1 MLRRGESVD
10 SLLTLQDWDYYN
22 SSMTMPLITTKLYMP
37 PLRLNVVTRQR
48 LIGLLNEGLHRKL
61 TLISAPAG
69 FGKTTLTS
77 EWLMGCNRPVAWIS
91 LDEGDHGP
99 ARFLS
104 YLIAALQTIER
115 NIGAGLFLLL
125 QSPQIPPIESIVTTL
140 LHEMTAIPTQFVLVL
155 DDYHLIKAGPID
167 EAITLLLERMPLQMH
182 LVISTREEPR
192 LPVARLRAR
201 NQLTEVRASDL
212 RFTYSET
219 AEFLVNVMNLH
230 LSSENIALLEARTE
244 GWIAGLQLA
253 ALSMK
258 EQIDVATFLPTF
270 SGSHHFILDYLVEEV
285 LTQQPARIQTFLL
298 HTAIL
303 DRLSGPLCDAVLGRS
318 DMCSGSGQETLEFLE
333 RANLF
338 IVPLDSERRW
348 YRYHHLFADLLR
360 HRLRQRFSSTTSE
373 GKGIVAELHT
383 RASIWYED
391 NGLEME
397 AFHHAVAANDTSRA
411 ARLVEGERMPLLFRG
426 GVVPVL
432 NWLEFLPH
440 EEMDARPALWVMYA
454 SALLMTGQMTGVE
467 PKLLAAEKALQG
479 LEPEAS
485 SRDTLGHIAAIR
497 ATLAVSKHQSEIIMA
512 EAKLALD
519 YLHPD
524 NLPVRTATTWS
535 LGYAYHL
542 QGNRTAAS
550 KAYHEALSNSE
561 RIGHVVITMMATLGL
576 AKLQEAD
583 NQLHMAAETYQ
594 HVRKLAGSPPL
605 PAACEAHLGLARI
618 FYEWNDLHTAEHH
631 GQQSIQL
638 AGQLEQTD
646 RVVAAQVFLARLK
659 LAQGD
664 VSGAAAMIANAEHV
678 ARKHC
683 FVMQMPPI
691 AEAQVLILLQQDNL
705 TAAARLAQKHGLP
718 ILQARVLLAQGDT
731 SAALAVLEPLL
742 EQAEAKQ
749 VEDERF
755 KIMLLLAVVLHAQGD
770 QAKAVQMVKNALG
783 IAGPGDFIR
792 SFVDEG
798 ISMKRLLCDP
808 AVYGTM
814 PRYIEKLLS
823 EWKEEEPKREGGN
836 SNPSHHADSLIE
848 PLSERELEIL
858 QLIEK
863 GLSNRDIA
871 QRLFLALSTV
881 KGHNRNIFD
890 KLQVQRRTEAVA
902 RARQLGL
909 L

>member
-1 MLRRGESVD
+1 M
-10 SLLTLQDWDYYN
+10 
-22 SSMTMPLITTKLYMP
+22 
-37 PLRLNVVTRQR
+37 
-48 LIGLLNEGLHRKL
+48 
-61 TLISAPAG
+61 
-69 FGKTTLTS
+69 
-77 EWLMGCNRPVAWIS
+77 
-91 LDEGDHGP
+91 
-99 ARFLS
+99 
-104 YLIAALQTIER
+104 
-115 NIGAGLFLLL
+115 L
-125 QSPQIPPIESIVTTL
+125 QSPQIPQIESIVTTL
-140 LHEMTAIPTQFVLVL
+140 LHEITAIPIQFVLVL

-167 EAITLLLERMPLQMH
+167 EAITLLLERMPPQMH

-192 LPVARLRAR
+192 FPVARLRVR

-219 AEFLVNVMNLH
+219 AEFLVNVMGLH
-230 LSSENIALLEARTE
+230 LSSENIALLESRTE

-285 LTQQPARIQTFLL
+285 LTKQSASIQAFLL
-298 HTAIL
+298 QTSIL
-303 DRLSGPLCDAVLGRS
+303 DRLSGPLCDAVLGQS
-318 DMCSGSGQETLEFLE
+318 DICSSLGQETLEFLE

-360 HRLRQRFSSTTSE
+360 QRLRQRFSSTTSE
-373 GKGIVAELHT
+373 GKRIVAELHT

-391 NGLEME
+391 NGFEME

-411 ARLVEGERMPLLFRG
+411 AILVEGERMPLLFRG

-432 NWLEFLPH
+432 NWLESLPH
-440 EEMDARPALWVMYA
+440 EEMDARPALWAMYA

-467 PKLLAAEKALQG
+467 PKLLAAEKVLQG
-479 LEPEAS
+479 FEPDAR
-485 SRDTLGHIAAIR
+485 SRDILGHIAAIR
-497 ATLAVSKHQSEIIMA
+497 ATLAVSKHQSEDIMA
-512 EAKLALD
+512 EAKRALE

-524 NLPVRTATTWS
+524 NLPVRTATSWS

-542 QGNRTAAS
+542 QGNRTAAT
-550 KAYHEALSNSE
+550 KAYHEALSISE
-561 RIGHVVITMMATLGL
+561 KIGHVVITMMATLGL

-583 NQLHMAAETYQ
+583 NQFLMAAETYQ
-594 HVRKLAGSPPL
+594 QVRKLAGSPPL

-618 FYEWNDLHTAEHH
+618 FYEWNDLSTAEHH
-631 GQQSIQL
+631 GLLSIQL

-659 LAQGD
+659 LARGD
-664 VSGAAAMIANAEHV
+664 VSGAATMIANAEYV
-678 ARKHC
+678 ARKHG
-683 FVMQMPPI
+683 FFMQMPPI

-705 TAAARLAQKHGLP
+705 TAAARLAQRHDLR

-742 EQAEAKQ
+742 AQAEEKQ
-749 VEDERF
+749 LEDERL
-755 KIMLLLAVVLHAQGD
+755 KIMVLLAVVLYALGD
-770 QAKAVQMVKNALG
+770 QVKAAQMVKDAIVL
-783 IAGPGDFIR
+783 AEPGGFIR
-792 SFVDEG
+792 TFVDEG
-798 ISMKRLLCDP
+798 ITMKRLLCDA
-808 AVYGTM
+808 AVHGTK
-814 PRYIEKLLS
+814 PSYIEKLLA
-823 EWKEEEPKREGGN
+823 EFKP
-836 SNPSHHADSLIE
+836 HHTDSLIE

-871 QRLFLALSTV
+871 RHLFLALSTV

>member
-1 MLRRGESVD
+1 
-10 SLLTLQDWDYYN
+10 
-22 SSMTMPLITTKLYMP
+22 MTIPIVTTKLYMP
-37 PLRLNVVTRQR
+37 PSRLKTVTRHR
-48 LIGLLNEGLHRKL
+48 LIEKLNEGLNRKL
-61 TLISAPAG
+61 TVISAPAG
-69 FGKTTLTS
+69 SGKTTLVS
-77 EWLMGCNRPVAWIS
+77 EWLVSGDRPFAWIS
-91 LDEGDHGP
+91 MDDGDNDP
-99 ARFLS
+99 ARFLT
-104 YLIAALQTIER
+104 YLFTALR
-115 NIGAGLFLLL
+115 NIDPNIGSGIFPLLH
-125 QSPQIPPIESIVTTL
+125 SPQPLPIELMITTL
-140 LHEMTAIPTQFVLVL
+140 LHEIITIPNSFVLVF
-155 DDYHLIKAGPID
+155 DDYHVLKTGPLD
-167 EAITLLLERMPLQMH
+167 DAISLMLERMSPQMH
-182 LVISTREEPR
+182 LVILTREEPR

-230 LSSENIALLEARTE
+230 LSSENIALLEACTE

-285 LTQQPARIQTFLL
+285 LTKQSASIQAFLL
-298 HTAIL
+298 QTSIL
-303 DRLSGPLCDAVLGRS
+303 DRLSGPLCDAVFGQR
-318 DMCSGSGQETLEFLE
+318 DICSGSAQETLEFLE

-360 HRLRQRFSSTTSE
+360 QRLRQHSSSTIGE
-373 GKGIVAELHT
+373 GERIFTELHT

-411 ARLVEGERMPLLFRG
+411 ARLVEGEGMPLLFRG

-432 NWLEFLPH
+432 NWLESLPNT
-440 EEMDARPALWVMYA
+440 ELDARPALWVMYA

-467 PKLLAAEKALQG
+467 PKLLATEEALQG
-479 LEPEAS
+479 LEPEVS

-542 QGNRTAAS
+542 QGNRSAAS

-561 RIGHVVITMMATLGL
+561 KIGHVVITMMATLGL

-583 NQLHMAAETYQ
+583 NQLHLAAETYQ

-631 GQQSIQL
+631 GLQSIQL

-664 VSGAAAMIANAEHV
+664 VCGAAAMIANAEHV
-678 ARKHC
+678 ARKNC

-705 TAAARLAQKHGLP
+705 TAAARLAQKHDLP

-749 VEDERF
+749 VEDERL

-770 QAKAVQMVKNALG
+770 QAKAAQMVKDALV
-783 IAGPGDFIR
+783 IAGPNDFIR

-798 ISMKRLLCDP
+798 ISMKRLLYDP

>member
-1 MLRRGESVD
+1 
-10 SLLTLQDWDYYN
+10 
-22 SSMTMPLITTKLYMP
+22 MTIPIVTTKLYMP
-37 PLRLNVVTRQR
+37 PPRLKTVTRHR
-48 LIGLLNEGLHRKL
+48 LIEQLNEGLNRKL
-61 TLISAPAG
+61 TVISAPAG
-69 FGKTTLTS
+69 SGKTTLVS
-77 EWLMGCNRPVAWIS
+77 EWLASGDRPFAWIS
-91 LDEGDHGP
+91 MDEGDNDP
-99 ARFLS
+99 ARFFT
-104 YLIAALQTIER
+104 YLFTALQ
-115 NIGAGLFLLL
+115 NIGPNIGSGIYPLLH
-125 QSPQIPPIESIVTTL
+125 SPQPIPNELIISTL
-140 LHEMTAIPTQFVLVL
+140 LHEIIAIPNPFVLVF
-155 DDYHLIKAGPID
+155 DDYHVLKTGPPD
-167 EAITLLLERMPLQMH
+167 DAISFLLERMPPQMH
-182 LVISTREEPR
+182 LVIVTREEPR
-192 LPVARLRAR
+192 LPLARLRVR
-201 NQLTEVRASDL
+201 NQLNEVRASDL
-212 RFTYSET
+212 RFTYSEA
-219 AEFLVNVMNLH
+219 AEFLEKVMGLE
-230 LSSENIALLEARTE
+230 LLPENIALLEARTE
-244 GWIAGLQLA
+244 GWIAGLQLT

-258 EQIDVATFLPTF
+258 EQIDVEAFLPSF
-270 SGSHHFILDYLVEEV
+270 SGSHPFILDYLVEEV
-285 LTQQPARIQTFLL
+285 LTQQSASTQAFLL
-298 HTAIL
+298 HTSIL
-303 DRLSGPLCDAVLGRS
+303 DRLSGPLCDAVFSQS

-360 HRLRQRFSSTTSE
+360 QRLRQRFSSITGE
-373 GKGIVAELHT
+373 GERILAELHT

-391 NGLEME
+391 NGFEME
-397 AFHHAVAANDTSRA
+397 AFHHAVAANDLSRA

-432 NWLEFLPH
+432 NWLESLPR
-440 EEMDARPALWVMYA
+440 EELDVRPALWVMYA
-454 SALLMTGQMTGVE
+454 SALLMTGQITGVE
-467 PKLLAAEKALQG
+467 PKLLAAEKAMQG
-479 LEPEAS
+479 MGQDAR

-497 ATLAVSKHQSEIIMA
+497 ATLAVSKHQSEDIMA
-512 EAKLALD
+512 EAKRALA

-524 NLPVRTATTWS
+524 NLPVRTATAWS

-550 KAYHEALSNSE
+550 MAYQEALSISKK
-561 RIGHVVITMMATLGL
+561 IGHVVISMMATLGL

-594 HVRKLAGSPPL
+594 HVQKLAGSPPL

-618 FYEWNDLHTAEHH
+618 FYEWNDLHTAELH

-638 AGQLEQTD
+638 ASQLEQTD

-664 VSGAAAMIANAEHV
+664 VSGAATMLANAEYV
-678 ARKHC
+678 ARKQG

-691 AEAQVLILLQQDNL
+691 AEVQVLILLQQDNL
-705 TAAARLAQKHGLP
+705 TAAARLALRHDLP
-718 ILQARVLLAQGDT
+718 ILQARVLLAQGET

-742 EQAEAKQ
+742 VQAEAKQ
-749 VEDERF
+749 IEDERL
-755 KIMLLLAVVLHAQGD
+755 KIMLLQAVALHLQGD
-770 QAKAVQMVKNALG
+770 QAKAAQIMKDVLV
-783 IAGPGDFIR
+783 IAEPGGFIR
-792 SFVDEG
+792 TFVDEG
-798 ISMKRLLCDP
+798 SPMKRILHD
-808 AVYGTM
+808 ATVHRTM
-814 PRYIEKLLS
+814 PRYIEKLLA
-823 EWKEEEPKREGGN
+823 EFE
-836 SNPSHHADSLIE
+836 SHHADSLIE

-871 QRLFLALSTV
+871 QQLFLALSTV

>member
-1 MLRRGESVD
+1 
-10 SLLTLQDWDYYN
+10 
-22 SSMTMPLITTKLYMP
+22 MTIPIVTTKLYMP
-37 PLRLNVVTRQR
+37 PPRLKTVTRHR
-48 LIGLLNEGLHRKL
+48 LIEQLNEGLNRKL
-61 TLISAPAG
+61 TVISAPAG
-69 FGKTTLTS
+69 SGKTTLVS
-77 EWLMGCNRPVAWIS
+77 KWLASGDRPFAWIS
-91 LDEGDHGP
+91 MDEGDNDP
-99 ARFLS
+99 ACFLT
-104 YLIAALQTIER
+104 YLFTALQNIDP
-115 NIGAGLFLLL
+115 NIGAGIFPLLH
-125 QSPQIPPIESIVTTL
+125 SPQPLPLESMITTL
-140 LHEMTAIPTQFVLVL
+140 LHEIIAVPNPFVLVF
-155 DDYHLIKAGPID
+155 DDYHVLKTGPLDAVISF
-167 EAITLLLERMPLQMH
+167 LLERMPPQIH
-182 LVISTREEPR
+182 LVIATREEPR
-192 LPVARLRAR
+192 LPIARLRVR
-201 NQLTEVRASDL
+201 NQLNEVRASDL
-212 RFTYSET
+212 RFTYSEA
-219 AEFLVNVMNLH
+219 AEFLETVMGLE
-230 LSSENIALLEARTE
+230 LSPENIALLEARTE

-258 EQIDVATFLPTF
+258 EQIDIATYLRSF

-285 LTQQPARIQTFLL
+285 LTQQSASIQAFLL
-298 HTAIL
+298 HTSIL
-303 DRLSGPLCDAVLGRS
+303 ARLSGPLCDAIFGES
-318 DMCSGSGQETLEFLE
+318 GIGSGSGQETLEFLE

-360 HRLRQRFSSTTSE
+360 QRLHQRFSSTTGE
-373 GKGIVAELHT
+373 GERILAELHT

-391 NGLEME
+391 TGLEME
-397 AFHHAVAANDTSRA
+397 AFYHAVAANDTSRA

-426 GVVPVL
+426 GVITVR
-432 NWLEFLPH
+432 NWLESLSH
-440 EEMDARPALWVMYA
+440 EELDARPALWVMYA
-454 SALLMTGQMTGVE
+454 SALLMTGQVTGVE
-467 PKLLAAEKALQG
+467 PKLVAAEKALQG
-479 LEPEAS
+479 LKQEAR

-497 ATLAVSKHQSEIIMA
+497 ATLAVSKHQSEDIMA
-512 EAKLALD
+512 EAKRALE

-542 QGNRTAAS
+542 QGNRIAAS
-550 KAYHEALSNSE
+550 KAYQEALSNSE
-561 RIGHVVITMMATLGL
+561 KIGHVMITMMATIGL

-605 PAACEAHLGLARI
+605 PAACESHLGLARI
-618 FYEWNDLHTAEHH
+618 FYEWNDLRTAEHH

-638 AGQLEQTD
+638 ARQLEQTD
-646 RVVAAQVFLARLK
+646 RVVATQVFLARLK

-678 ARKHC
+678 ARKHG
-683 FVMQMPPI
+683 FIMQMPPI
-691 AEAQVLILLQQDNL
+691 AEAQVLLLLQQDNL
-705 TAAARLAQKHGLP
+705 TAAARLAQKHDLP
-718 ILQARVLLAQGDT
+718 LLQARVLLAQGNT

-742 EQAEAKQ
+742 EQARAKQ
-749 VEDERF
+749 LEDERL
-755 KIMLLLAVVLHAQGD
+755 KIMLLLAVVLHAHGD
-770 QAKAVQMVKNALG
+770 QAKAAQMVKDALV
-783 IAGPGDFIR
+783 IAEPGGFIR
-792 SFVDEG
+792 TFVDEG
-798 ISMKRLLCDP
+798 IPMKRLLCD
-808 AVYGTM
+808 AEVYETM
-814 PRYIEKLLS
+814 PRYREKLLA

-836 SNPSHHADSLIE
+836 SNLPHHVDSLIE

-871 QRLFLALSTV
+871 QQLFLALSTV

>member
-1 MLRRGESVD
+1 
-10 SLLTLQDWDYYN
+10 
-22 SSMTMPLITTKLYMP
+22 MTIPIVITKLYMP
-37 PLRLNVVTRQR
+37 PPRLTTVTRHR
-48 LIGLLNEGLHRKL
+48 LIELLNEGLNRKL
-61 TLISAPAG
+61 TVISAPAG
-69 FGKTTLTS
+69 SGKTTLVS
-77 EWLMGCNRPVAWIS
+77 EWLASGDRSFAWIS
-91 LDEGDHGP
+91 MDEGDNDP
-99 ARFLS
+99 ARFLT
-104 YLIAALQTIER
+104 YLFTALQNIDP
-115 NIGAGLFLLL
+115 NIGSGIFPLLH
-125 QSPQIPPIESIVTTL
+125 SPQPLPIELMINTL
-140 LHEMTAIPTQFVLVL
+140 LHEIIAIPNPFVLVF
-155 DDYHLIKAGPID
+155 DDYHVLKTGPLD
-167 EAITLLLERMPLQMH
+167 DAISILLERMPPQMH
-182 LVISTREEPR
+182 LVIVTREEPR
-192 LPVARLRAR
+192 LPIARLRVR
-201 NQLTEVRASDL
+201 NQLNEVRASDL
-212 RFTYSET
+212 RFTYSEA
-219 AEFLVNVMNLH
+219 AEFLEIVMGLE
-230 LSSENIALLEARTE
+230 LSPQNIALLEARTE

-258 EQIDVATFLPTF
+258 EQKDVAAFLQSF

-285 LTQQPARIQTFLL
+285 LTQQSASIQTFLL
-298 HTAIL
+298 HTSIL
-303 DRLSGPLCDAVLGRS
+303 DRLSGPLCDAIFGQ
-318 DMCSGSGQETLEFLE
+318 SGSCSSSSQETLEFLE

-338 IVPLDSERRW
+338 ILPLDSERRW

-360 HRLRQRFSSTTSE
+360 QRLRQRFSSTTGE
-373 GKGIVAELHT
+373 AERIEAELHT

-397 AFHHAVAANDTSRA
+397 AFHHAVATNDTSRA

-432 NWLEFLPH
+432 NWLESLPH
-440 EEMDARPALWVMYA
+440 EELDARPALLVMYA

-467 PKLLAAEKALQG
+467 RKLLAAEKAQQG
-479 LEPEAS
+479 LEQDAR

-497 ATLAVSKHQSEIIMA
+497 ATLAVSKHQSDDIMA
-512 EAKLALD
+512 EAKRALE

-535 LGYAYHL
+535 LGYAYTL

-550 KAYHEALSNSE
+550 KAYQEALSNSE
-561 RIGHVVITMMATLGL
+561 KIGHVVITMMATLGL

-583 NQLHMAAETYQ
+583 NQLHKAAETYQ

-618 FYEWNDLHTAEHH
+618 FYEWNDLHTAEYH

-638 AGQLEQTD
+638 ARQLEQTD
-646 RVVAAQVFLARLK
+646 RVVAAQVLLARLK

-664 VSGAAAMIANAEHV
+664 VSGAAAMLANAEQD

-683 FVMQMPPI
+683 FVMQMPLI
-691 AEAQVLILLQQDNL
+691 AEAQVLLLLQQDNL
-705 TAAARLAQKHGLP
+705 TAAARLAQKHEFP
-718 ILQARVLLAQGDT
+718 MLQARVLLAQGDT
-731 SAALAVLEPLL
+731 IAALAVLEPLL
-742 EQAEAKQ
+742 AQAEAKQ
-749 VEDERF
+749 LEDEQP
-755 KIMLLLAVVLHAQGD
+755 KIMLLLAVVLNAHGD
-770 QAKAVQMVKNALG
+770 QAKAAQMVKDALV
-783 IAGPGDFIR
+783 IAEPGGFIR
-792 SFVDEG
+792 TFVDEG
-798 ISMKRLLCDP
+798 IPMKRLLCDA
-808 AVYGTM
+808 AVHGTM
-814 PRYIEKLLS
+814 PRYIEKLLA

-836 SNPSHHADSLIE
+836 SNQFHHADSLIE

-871 QRLFLALSTV
+871 QQLFLALSTV

-902 RARQLGL
+902 RARQLDL

>member
-1 MLRRGESVD
+1 
-10 SLLTLQDWDYYN
+10 
-22 SSMTMPLITTKLYMP
+22 MTILIVTTKLYMP
-37 PLRLNVVTRQR
+37 PPRLKIVSRPR
-48 LIGLLNEGLHRKL
+48 LIEQLNEGLTRKL
-61 TLISAPAG
+61 TVISAPAG
-69 FGKTTLTS
+69 SGKTTLVS
-77 EWLMGCNRPVAWIS
+77 EWLAGGDRPFAWIS
-91 LDEGDHGP
+91 MDDGDNDP
-99 ARFLS
+99 ACFLT
-104 YLIAALQTIER
+104 YLYTALR
-115 NIGAGLFLLL
+115 NIDPNIDPNIESGIVPLLH
-125 QSPQIPPIESIVTTL
+125 SPQPLPIELMMTTL
-140 LHEMTAIPTQFVLVL
+140 LHEIITIPNPFVLVF
-155 DDYHLIKAGPID
+155 DDYHVLKTGPLHD
-167 EAITLLLERMPLQMH
+167 AISLLLERMPPQMH
-182 LVISTREEPR
+182 LVIATREEPR
-192 LPVARLRAR
+192 LPIARLRVR
-201 NQLTEVRASDL
+201 NQLNEVRASDL
-212 RFTYSET
+212 RFTYSEAT
-219 AEFLVNVMNLH
+219 EFLGKVMGIE

-258 EQIDVATFLPTF
+258 EQIDVATFLQSF
-270 SGSHHFILDYLVEEV
+270 SGSHHFILDYLIEEV
-285 LTQQPARIQTFLL
+285 LTQQSASIQAFLL
-298 HTAIL
+298 HTSIL
-303 DRLSGPLCDAVLGRS
+303 DRLSGPLCDAVFGQS
-318 DMCSGSGQETLEFLE
+318 DICSGSGQETLEFLE

-360 HRLRQRFSSTTSE
+360 QRLRQHFSSTTGE
-373 GKGIVAELHT
+373 GERIVAELHT

-397 AFHHAVAANDTSRA
+397 AFHHAVAANNTSRA

-432 NWLEFLPH
+432 DWLESLPH
-440 EEMDARPALWVMYA
+440 EEMDARPAMWVMYA

-467 PKLLAAEKALQG
+467 PKLLAAEKAMQG
-479 LEPEAS
+479 LEPDAK

-497 ATLAVSKHQSEIIMA
+497 ATLAVSKHQLDDIMV
-512 EAKLALD
+512 EAKRALD
-519 YLHPD
+519 YLNPD

-542 QGNRTAAS
+542 QGNRSAAS

-561 RIGHVVITMMATLGL
+561 KIGHFVITMMATLGL

-638 AGQLEQTD
+638 ARQLEQTD
-646 RVVAAQVFLARLK
+646 RIVATQVFLARLK

-664 VSGAAAMIANAEHV
+664 VSGAAAMIANAEYV

-705 TAAARLAQKHGLP
+705 PAAARLAQKHDLP
-718 ILQARVLLAQGDT
+718 ILQARVLLTQGET
-731 SAALAVLEPLL
+731 FAALAVLEPLL

-749 VEDERF
+749 LEDERL
-755 KIMLLLAVVLHAQGD
+755 KTMLLLAVVLHAHGE
-770 QAKAVQMVKNALG
+770 QAKAAQMVKDALVM
-783 IAGPGDFIR
+783 AEPGGFIR
-792 SFVDEG
+792 TFVDEG
-798 ISMKRLLCDP
+798 IPMKRLLCDG
-808 AVYGTM
+808 VVHGTM
-814 PRYIEKLLS
+814 PSYIEKLLA
-823 EWKEEEPKREGGN
+823 EWTED
-836 SNPSHHADSLIE
+836 HADSLIE

-871 QRLFLALSTV
+871 QQLFLALSTV

>member
-1 MLRRGESVD
+1 M
-10 SLLTLQDWDYYN
+10 
-22 SSMTMPLITTKLYMP
+22 MMPMITTKLYMP

-61 TLISAPAG
+61 TIISAPAG
-69 FGKTTLTS
+69 FGKTTLVS
-77 EWLMGCNRPVAWIS
+77 EWLTGCDRPVAWIS
-91 LDEGDHGP
+91 LDEGDHDP
-99 ARFLS
+99 ARFLT
-104 YLIAALQTIER
+104 YLIAALQTIDR
-115 NIGAGLFLLL
+115 KIGAGLSHL
-125 QSPQIPPIESIVTTL
+125 QSPQMPPIESIMTTL
-140 LHEMTAIPTQFVLVL
+140 INEMNAITTHFVLVL
-155 DDYHLIKAGPID
+155 DDYHLIKSGPID
-167 EAITLLLERMPLQMH
+167 EAITLLLERMPPQMH

-192 LPVARLRAR
+192 LSIARLRVR

-219 AEFLVNVMNLH
+219 AEFLASVMGLH

-258 EQIDVATFLPTF
+258 EQIDVAAFLPSF
-270 SGSHHFILDYLVEEV
+270 SGSHHFILDYMVEEV
-285 LTQQPARIQTFLL
+285 LSQQSASIQTFLL
-298 HTAIL
+298 HTSIL
-303 DRLSGPLCDAVLGRS
+303 DRLSGPLCDAVFRQS
-318 DMCSGSGQETLEFLE
+318 HASGQETLEFLE

-338 IVPLDSERRW
+338 IVPLDNERHW

-360 HRLRQRFSSTTSE
+360 QRLLQRFSSTTGE
-373 GKGIVAELHT
+373 GERIVAELHT

-397 AFHHAVAANDTSRA
+397 AFRHAVAANDTSRA

-432 NWLEFLPH
+432 DWLESLPH
-440 EEMDARPALWVMYA
+440 EELDARPALWAMYA

-479 LEPEAS
+479 LEQDAR
-485 SRDTLGHIAAIR
+485 SRDTFGHIAAIR
-497 ATLAVSKHQSEIIMA
+497 ATLAVSKHQSENIMA
-512 EAKLALD
+512 EAKRALE
-519 YLHPD
+519 YLHSD

-550 KAYHEALSNSE
+550 KAYHEAVSISE
-561 RIGHVVITMMATLGL
+561 KIGHVVITMMATLGL

-583 NQLHMAAETYQ
+583 NQLQMAAETYQ
-594 HVRKLAGSPPL
+594 YVQKLAGTPPL

-618 FYEWNDLHTAEHH
+618 YYEWNDLHTAEHH
-631 GQQSIQL
+631 GEQAIQL

-646 RVVAAQVFLARLK
+646 RVVAAQVFFARLK

-664 VSGAAAMIANAEHV
+664 VSGAAAMIAKAEYV

-683 FVMQMPPI
+683 FVMQIPPI
-691 AEAQVLILLQQDNL
+691 AETQVLIWLQQDNK
-705 TAAARLAQKHGLP
+705 TAATRLAQKHDLP
-718 ILQARVLLAQGDT
+718 ILQARVLLAQGDA
-731 SAALAVLEPLL
+731 SAALAMLEPLL
-742 EQAEAKQ
+742 VRAEAKQ
-749 VEDERF
+749 LEDERL
-755 KIMLLLAVVLHAQGD
+755 KIMLLLAVVLYTYGK
-770 QAKAVQMVKNALG
+770 QAKAAQMVSEALV
-783 IAGPGDFIR
+783 IAEPGGFIR

-798 ISMKRLLCDP
+798 IPMKRLLCDA
-808 AVYGTM
+808 AVHRTM
-814 PRYIEKLLS
+814 PAYIEKLLA
-823 EWKEEEPKREGGN
+823 EWKEEEPKSGGGKPN
-836 SNPSHHADSLIE
+836 QPRHAESLIE

-863 GLSNRDIA
+863 GLSNREIA
-871 QRLFLALSTV
+871 QQLFLAISTV